1 MTAVAIHQPEYFP
14 MLGYLDKARRADV
27 FVLLDDVQFDR
38 SSLQHR
44 ARVAGAAGLTWM
56 TIPFV
61 HRFPQRLDEVEV
73 ADARFPVK
81 HRKTLAA
88 CYGRAPGWAHASAR
102 LEALFAAAPRRL
114 VDATVPSVEVLFE
127 AFGVRPRVVRSSA
140 LGVEG
145 DKAELVLAICRAL
158 GATRYLSGRTGAGY
172 LDAEAFRAAGIAVD
186 VVAFAP
192 PDYPRLRPLPADA
205 RGLSALDAWFHL
217 GADAPA
223 VFNREPE
230 AS

>member
-14 MLGYLDKARRADV
+14 LLGYLAKARRADV

-44 ARVAGAAGLTWM
+44 ARVAGAGGLTWM

-73 ADARFPVK
+73 ADARFPIK
-81 HRKTLAA
+81 HWKTLAA
-88 CYGRAPGWAHASAR
+88 CYGRAPGWGHAAPR
-102 LEALFAAAPRRL
+102 VEALLAAAPRRL
-114 VDATVPSVEVLFE
+114 LDATVPSVTLLFE
-127 AFGVRPRVVRSSA
+127 AFGVRTKVVRSSA
-140 LGVEG
+140 LRARG
-145 DKAELVLAICRAL
+145 DKAELVLSICREL

-172 LDAEAFRAAGIAVD
+172 LDAEVFRAAGIAID
-186 VVAFAP
+186 VVSYAA
-192 PDYPRLRPLPADA
+192 PDYPRVRPLPEDA

-223 VFNREPE
+223 IFDPE
-230 AS
+230 AP

>member
-73 ADARFPVK
+73 ADARFPAK
-81 HRKTLAA
+81 HGKTLAA
-88 CYGRAPGWAHASAR
+88 CYGRAPGWKSAAPR
-102 LEALFAAAPRRL
+102 LEALFAAAPAKL
-114 VDATVPSVEVLFE
+114 LDATLPSL
-127 AFGVRPRVVRSSA
+127 A
-140 LGVEG
+140 L
-145 DKAELVLAICRAL
+145 LLHPFRLPTRAL
-158 GATRYLSGRTGAGY
+158 R
-172 LDAEAFRAAGIAVD
+172 
-186 VVAFAP
+186 
-192 PDYPRLRPLPADA
+192 
-205 RGLSALDAWFHL
+205 
-217 GADAPA
+217 
-223 VFNREPE
+223 
-230 AS
+230 